1 MVQVRS
7 VSLECDAIPCMTMT
21 GLTFIEQEDLGVS
34 DQGTSDSDPLL
45 LSSRQLRS
53 LVTYE
58 RVKAI
63 GQADNKVVLEKNKRL
78 QISLARAR
86 QTIRLGLAYDVGV
99 LASLNQL
106 FLRHFSGRF
115 VRAEPV

>member
-1 MVQVRS
+1 MQYPAREKIS
-7 VSLECDAIPCMTMT
+7 

-34 DQGTSDSDPLL
+34 DQGTGNSDSLL

-63 GQADNKVVLEKNKRL
+63 GQADDKVVLGKNKRVKM
-78 QISLARAR
+78 SSAKAM
-86 QTIRLGLAYDVGV
+86 QTIRIGLAYDVGV